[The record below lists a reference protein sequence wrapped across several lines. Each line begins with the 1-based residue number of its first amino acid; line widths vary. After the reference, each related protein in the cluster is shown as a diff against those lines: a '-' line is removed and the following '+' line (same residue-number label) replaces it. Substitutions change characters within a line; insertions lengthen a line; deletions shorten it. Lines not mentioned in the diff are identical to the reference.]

1 MTPARFRWGLIL
13 ILIGGLIFLE
23 NLDYLSHGF
32 WVDFLI
38 YSPILL
44 IAIGIE
50 KIFTR
55 SRAQIISYLTSV
67 ALVLGAVY
75 LAFDVSH
82 GKGEADFFSKSTFSE
97 EADPGVENLHAELH
111 LGDGSLTIRDAGDD
125 MVYARFREFTRK
137 PDISYL
143 VEKAAAKIKFC
154 GRSSTFFWGT
164 VGIHSGEPD
173 DWYVSFSRQ
182 VPLFLDC
189 YGNRSDMHLNLS
201 TTPLRQLHLEAD
213 DAEMY
218 VKIGDLL
225 PLVVISVMGD
235 ESKLRL
241 RVPRDVGL
249 RVTGMEHDRLLTRLG
264 LIKSNGFFVNNGY
277 DTLQNKIV
285 VDLDDR
291 FRSLS
296 IDFY

>member
-1 MTPARFRWGLIL
+1 
-13 ILIGGLIFLE
+13 
-23 NLDYLSHGF
+23 
-32 WVDFLI
+32 
-38 YSPILL
+38 
-44 IAIGIE
+44 
-50 KIFTR
+50 
-55 SRAQIISYLTSV
+55 
-67 ALVLGAVY
+67 
-75 LAFDVSH
+75 
-82 GKGEADFFSKSTFSE
+82 
-97 EADPGVENLHAELH
+97 
-111 LGDGSLTIRDAGDD
+111 
-125 MVYARFREFTRK
+125 
-137 PDISYL
+137 
-143 VEKAAAKIKFC
+143 
-154 GRSSTFFWGT
+154 
-164 VGIHSGEPD
+164 
-173 DWYVSFSRQ
+173 
-182 VPLFLDC
+182 
-189 YGNRSDMHLNLS
+189 
-201 TTPLRQLHLEAD
+201 
-213 DAEMY
+213 MY

>member
-23 NLDYLSHGF
+23 NLNYLNNGF
-32 WVDFLI
+32 WIDLLI
-38 YSPILL
+38 YSPFLL

-55 SRAQIISYLTSV
+55 SRAQVISYLTSV
-67 ALVLGAVY
+67 ALVCGAVY

-82 GKGEADFFSKSTFSE
+82 GGGEASFFSKSTFSE
-97 EADPGVENLHAELH
+97 EADPAVENLHAELH

-143 VEKAAAKIKFC
+143 VENAAAEVKFT
-154 GRSSTFFWGT
+154 GRASKFFGGT

-182 VPLFLDC
+182 VPLFLKCNGD
-189 YGNRSDMHLNLS
+189 RSDMHLNLS
-201 TTPLRQLHLEAD
+201 TTPLRQLSLEAD
-213 DAEMY
+213 DAEIY

-225 PLVVISVMGD
+225 PLVAISVMGD
-235 ESKLRL
+235 ESKFRL

-249 RVTGMEHDRLLTRLG
+249 RVSGMEHDRLLSRLG
-264 LIKSNGFFVNNGY
+264 LIKNNGFFVNSGY
-277 DTLQNKIV
+277 DTLQNKIM